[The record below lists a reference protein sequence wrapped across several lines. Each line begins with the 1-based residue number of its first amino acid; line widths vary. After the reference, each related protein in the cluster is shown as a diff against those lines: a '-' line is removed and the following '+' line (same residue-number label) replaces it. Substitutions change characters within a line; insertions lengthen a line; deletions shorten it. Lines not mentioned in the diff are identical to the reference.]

1 MTSYDPAAHTGT
13 ALVLDNIARDLGTK
27 YHGIFS
33 PETVAAVVH
42 ESYDL
47 LALQSPDGAF
57 LVISA
62 ERFARDRL
70 LAAAQAE
77 GAIAKGH
84 PEVLFMCV
92 HNSARSQMAAAFTHA
107 LSNGRVH
114 VRSAGSQPAARIDTV
129 IVQAMAEIGISMA
142 EAFPKPMTDDVV
154 RAADVIV
161 TMGCGDACPIYPGKH
176 YLDWE
181 LTDPAGL
188 PLEDVRPIRDA
199 INVHVSALLTDLLP
213 QLVS

>member
-1 MTSYDPAAHTGT
+1 MTIHENTPRTGT
-13 ALVLDNIARDLGTK
+13 ALVLDNIAHDLGAR

-33 PETVAAVVH
+33 AETVAAVVH

-47 LALQSPDGAF
+47 LALQSPNAAF
-57 LVISA
+57 LVLSA

-77 GAIAKGH
+77 GAVAKGH

-92 HNSARSQMAAAFTHA
+92 HNSARSQMAAALTHA
-107 LSNGRVH
+107 LSGGRIH
-114 VRSAGSQPAARIDTV
+114 VRSAGSQPAAQINPV
-129 IVQAMAEIGISMA
+129 IIEAMAEVGVSMA

-161 TMGCGDACPIYPGKH
+161 TMGCGDACPIYPGKR

-181 LTDPAGL
+181 LTDPADL
-188 PLEDVRPIRDA
+188 PLERVRPIRDA
-199 INVHVSALLTDLLP
+199 IDLHVRELLAELLHHP
-213 QLVS
+213 VA